1 MLIEKE
7 VNNVYINAYTEKK
20 KNKMNG
26 ETQTCQYMVSDP
38 NASKTAERSDQVLYK
53 YELGKI

>member
-7 VNNVYINAYTEKK
+7 VNNVYINPYRET
-20 KNKMNG
+20 KNGMNG
-26 ETQTCQYMVSDP
+26 ETQTCQSMVSDP
-38 NASKTAERSDQVLYK
+38 NASKTAEKSDQVLYK

>member
-7 VNNVYINAYTEKK
+7 VSNVYINPYRET
-20 KNKMNG
+20 KNGMNG
-26 ETQTCQYMVSDP
+26 ETQTCQSMVSDP
-38 NASKTAERSDQVLYK
+38 NASKTAEKSDQVLYK